1 MKNSKGVSLIALIIT
16 IIVIIILAAIVM
28 NASTST
34 VGNAQYA
41 RFAQEFGEFNDQV
54 SLDAANVKSQTGIKG
69 QIINNAQMFYMTAN
83 GMTNVVSRSGDAA
96 VTTETEVGC
105 NTDQGVA
112 GYTMPV
118 GYVLTNYNYKSSDPS
133 HPYVLQ
139 SILNVGHP
147 LQHGSSITSG
157 DDQVAYVINDG
168 KISNYNQYGE
178 NKKNGSASHE
188 FYGDSNGEE
197 YHFVTSRGEVFT
209 LPGFPVQQ
217 SDGSIEYHIDSK
229 NGHFYVVVGNSGL
242 VPANGEA
249 GEKVTNVNGDVV
261 TNVQPILAH
270 YLWETKG
277 INARTGARVGT
288 ATWDGGVENASKGLA
303 AQSQKILKPGESEPG
318 DAYSE

>member
-83 GMTNVVSRSGDAA
+83 GMTNVVSRSGDASS
-96 VTTETEVGC
+96 TGEKVGC

-118 GYVLTNYNYKSSDPS
+118 GYVLTNYNNTADPS

-168 KISNYNQYGE
+168 KISNYNQYGD
-178 NKKNGSASHE
+178 NKANGSASHE

-242 VPANGEA
+242 VPANGEP
-249 GEKVTNVNGDVV
+249 GESVTNVNGDVV

-270 YLWETKG
+270 YLYETRG
-277 INARTGARVGT
+277 INARTGERVGT
-288 ATWDGGVENASKGLA
+288 ATWGSGTANASRHIAK
-303 AQSQKILKPGESEPG
+303 QSQKIIQPGQTAAG
-318 DAYSE
+318 DAYTD

>member
-83 GMTNVVSRSGDAA
+83 GMTNVISRSGDSA
-96 VTTETEVGC
+96 VTSEKEVGC

-118 GYVLTNYNYKSSDPS
+118 GYVLTNYNKTADGS

-139 SILNVGHP
+139 SILNIGKPVN
-147 LQHGSSITSG
+147 HGSDIDSG

-178 NKKNGSASHE
+178 NKTNGSASHE

-242 VPANGEA
+242 VPQTGDD

-270 YLWETKG
+270 YLYETRG
-277 INARTGARVGT
+277 INARTGARVGST
-288 ATWDGGVENASKGLA
+288 GFDEASAATSDGVAKS
-303 AQSQKILKPGESEPG
+303 SQKIVPPNGAASG
-318 DAYSE
+318 AYTE